1 MTIAVLAGTGFVAM
15 LAVMLAWA
23 GVSKV
28 GHPEPTRRAVAALGA
43 PATAGLTLV
52 LAAAELGIAVMA
64 LVAPVGVS
72 GVVLAGL
79 FACLALTAGLLARK
93 GHEAGCGCFGDG
105 RERAPGRAH
114 VIVNLAAA
122 LGAAAVAFQSPPSP
136 VELARTDPGAAV
148 VVLAA
153 AFVGAMIWRLIVFT
167 GSEAPAAGQVSDRL
181 VSASATFLEERFSR
195 RSALVRI
202 AVAGSALCVA
212 PVRYLLY
219 PGSALAAIAPSSCA
233 GGECTDGYTAF
244 CCEINQ
250 GLNEC
255 PSGTFPGGW
264 WMCTDYRGRQ
274 LCASEGVRYYVDCNA
289 LPGHP
294 FPGGCVCAN
303 GSCDNRR
310 VNCNIFRYGQCNT
323 HIGGVTA
330 VVCRMVTC
338 QNPSAIPALNCSS
351 SVAVDDAV
359 CAHEAPCLQTPA
371 LELVGAGG
379 V

>member
-1 MTIAVLAGTGFVAM
+1 MTMPAVVGSSLLAL
-15 LAVMLAWA
+15 LAVVLAWA
-23 GVSKV
+23 GAAKLRR
-28 GHPEPTRRAVAALGA
+28 PEPTRRALAALGA
-43 PATAGLTLV
+43 PATGALTQLLGV
-52 LAAAELGIAVMA
+52 AELGIAV
-64 LVAPVGVS
+64 LVLLAPAGVA
-72 GVVLAGL
+72 GLVLAGF
-79 FACLALTAGLLARK
+79 FACLAIASALLAR
-93 GHEAGCGCFGDG
+93 ENADCGCFGEG
-105 RERAPGRAH
+105 QGQPPGRTH
-114 VIVNLAAA
+114 VLLNVI
-122 LGAAAVAFQSPPSP
+122 AAVGAGAVALQSPPSLA
-136 VELARTDPGAAV
+136 ELSRAKPGTAV
-148 VVLAA
+148 IVLALA
-153 AFVGAMIWRLIVFT
+153 CAGAVIWRLVLT
-167 GSEAPAAGQVSDRL
+167 SGETPAGSAVSERL
-181 VSASATFLEERFSR
+181 VSASATFLEERISR
-195 RSALVRI
+195 RSALVRV
-202 AVAGSALCVA
+202 AVAGSAFCIA

-219 PGSALAAIAPSSCA
+219 PGSALAVIVPSSCG

-244 CCEINQ
+244 CCEINK

-289 LPGHP
+289 LPGRP

-303 GSCDNRR
+303 GSCEHRR

-323 HIGGVTA
+323 QIGGTTA

-338 QNPSAIPALNCSS
+338 QNPGSIPALNCSS

-371 LELVGAGG
+371 LELAGAGG

>member
-1 MTIAVLAGTGFVAM
+1 MTIAVLTETGFVTM
-15 LAVMLAWA
+15 LAIVLAWA
-23 GVSKV
+23 GAAKIQ
-28 GHPEPTRRAVAALGA
+28 HPEPARRAAATLGV
-43 PATAGLTLV
+43 PAIGALTRV
-52 LAAAELGIAVMA
+52 LAVAELGIAVVA
-64 LVAPVGVS
+64 LVVPVGVS
-72 GVVLAGL
+72 GVVLAGC

-93 GHEAGCGCFGDG
+93 GHDAGCGCFGEG

-114 VIVNLAAA
+114 VVVNLAAA
-122 LGAAAVAFQSPPSP
+122 LGAVAVAFQSPPSP
-136 VELARTDPGAAV
+136 IELVRTEAGTAV
-148 VVLAA
+148 LVLVA
-153 AFVGAMIWRLIVFT
+153 AFVGAMIWRLVVT
-167 GSEAPAAGQVSDRL
+167 GREAPAAAPVSDRL
-181 VSASATFLEERFSR
+181 VSASATFLEQRISR

-202 AVAGSALCVA
+202 AVAGSAFCIA
-212 PVRYLLY
+212 PLRYLLY
-219 PGSALAAIAPSSCA
+219 PGSALAVIAPSSCA

-274 LCASEGVRYYVDCNA
+274 LCASQGVRYYVDCNA
-289 LPGHP
+289 LPGRP

-303 GSCDNRR
+303 NSCDNRR

-338 QNPSAIPALNCSS
+338 QNPGSIPALNCSS

-359 CAHEAPCLQTPA
+359 CADEAPCLQTPA
-371 LELVGAGG
+371 LELAGAGG

>member
-1 MTIAVLAGTGFVAM
+1 MTIVVLVGTGFVTM
-15 LAVMLAWA
+15 LAVVLAWSGA
-23 GVSKV
+23 AKV
-28 GHPEPTRRAVAALGA
+28 RHPEPARRALAALGV
-43 PATAGLTLV
+43 PATDALARV
-52 LAAAELGIAVMA
+52 LAAGELGIAVLA
-64 LVAPVGVS
+64 LVAPADVS
-72 GVVLAGL
+72 GVALAGL
-79 FACLALTAGLLARK
+79 FACLALTAGLLARR
-93 GHEAGCGCFGDG
+93 GHDAGCGCFGEG

-114 VIVNLAAA
+114 VVVNLAAA
-122 LGAAAVAFQSPPSP
+122 LGAVAVTFQSPPSFI
-136 VELARTDPGAAV
+136 ELARTEVGAAAL
-148 VVLAA
+148 VLALA
-153 AFVGAMIWRLIVFT
+153 CIGATIWRLVLA
-167 GSEAPAAGQVSDRL
+167 GREAPRAIDVSERL
-181 VSASATFLEERFSR
+181 VSASATFLEERISR
-195 RSALVRI
+195 RSALVRV
-202 AVAGSALCVA
+202 AVAGSAFCIA

-219 PGSALAAIAPSSCA
+219 PGSALAVIAPSSCA

-244 CCEINQ
+244 CCEINN

-303 GSCDNRR
+303 NSCDNRR

-338 QNPSAIPALNCSS
+338 QNPGSIPALNCSS

-359 CAHEAPCLQTPA
+359 CAHEAPCLQAPA
-371 LELVGAGG
+371 LELAGAGG